1 MGQGCTYI
9 STGAT
14 GTTAVAPK
22 FSDIPFKRYT
32 LTLSLPGGG
41 GRFCPPS
48 QRSQL
53 NFPRGYVPLG
63 HSITTWT
70 RRVRAMVSRIST
82 LWVQHRVKFGTRS
95 CWMPL
100 SGIVRWIMN
109 IQTRFCKGFFPILM
123 HYTTSICSRIS
134 IFMTIRALSLSD
146 HLKLSILLHFAHHN
160 TCTYLQIHMM

>member
-1 MGQGCTYI
+1 MFY
-9 STGAT
+9 
-14 GTTAVAPK
+14 PK
-22 FSDIPFKRYT
+22 FFYQLFFIRAYWNPKSRQG
-32 LTLSLPGGG
+32 PGLGG
-41 GRFCPPS
+41 LASRGGPEYLNPITTRGADSAHHGRG
-48 QRSQL
+48 
-53 NFPRGYVPLG
+53 FPRGYVPLG

-70 RRVRAMVSRIST
+70 RRGRAMVSRIST
-82 LWVQHRVKFGTRS
+82 RGVQHRVKFGTRS

-100 SGIVRWIMN
+100 SGILRWIMN

-160 TCTYLQIHMM
+160 T